1 MLFGIA
7 VTVFFTAFEN
17 SRVNELHCHGE
28 VSCWVRPEIKGFFDN
43 ASELRWKG
51 KIPNLDG
58 Y

>member
-1 MLFGIA
+1 M
-7 VTVFFTAFEN
+7 TVFFTAFEN